1 MSPGPLSQQNARN
14 TDHDAGEAKTIRL
27 TKQGWDDFLDILDR
41 PDSEALTKLREYHP
55 NWH

>member
-41 PDSEALTKLREYHP
+41 PDSEALTKLRKHRP
-55 NWH
+55 NCH